1 MLRFEEQIAKMT
13 KLEYDKKK
21 MKLDLVG
28 SAVCNEVMKLC
39 IGEQW
44 LVLGGSESV

>member
-1 MLRFEEQIAKMT
+1 MGLRDASAS
-13 KLEYDKKK
+13 KK

-28 SAVCNEVMKLC
+28 SALCNEVMKLC